1 MLWLR
6 HSDAVLTHSDV
17 LRLWRKVMFAHFA
30 ARRNITHAVNITA
43 EGNITCPQGQTSFQ
57 NKNALRTKCVFVLV
71 ETDGFEPSTPCM
83 SSMYSNQLSYASKRK
98 TLYHS
103 LLKNAIAFLKRIK
116 KFHSFVNKAK
126 KMHE

>member
-1 MLWLR
+1 MERIRSFLTSKNRKIEIPDSRQFGIGCR
-6 HSDAVLTHSDV
+6 HCL
-17 LRLWRKVMFAHFA
+17 
-30 ARRNITHAVNITA
+30 
-43 EGNITCPQGQTSFQ
+43 
-57 NKNALRTKCVFVLV
+57 LV